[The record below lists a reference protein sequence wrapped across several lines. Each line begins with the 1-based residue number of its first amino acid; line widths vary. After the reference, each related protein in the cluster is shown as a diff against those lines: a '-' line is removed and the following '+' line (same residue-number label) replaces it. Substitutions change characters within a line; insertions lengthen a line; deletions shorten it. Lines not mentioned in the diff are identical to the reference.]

1 MRSRVRLRVRGRR
14 FQSQVGHV
22 GSSGL
27 SEWGAAEVAIAAL
40 MLSFADKTVNAPG

>member
-1 MRSRVRLRVRGRR
+1 MRSRVRLRVRAGVSK
-14 FQSQVGHV
+14 SQIGQV

-27 SEWGAAEVAIAAL
+27 SELGAAEVAIAAL